1 MLTCMPHSSIHPHM
15 KSRDGLD
22 PLDVGQRIRD
32 ARRQAHVTQAELAD
46 KVGVN
51 VQTVQAWEQKRS
63 KPSRLARRALN
74 KLAARA
80 GA

>member
-1 MLTCMPHSSIHPHM
+1 M
-15 KSRDGLD
+15 KADEIKALR
-22 PLDVGQRIRD
+22 VRIG
-32 ARRQAHVTQAELAD
+32 VTQAELAE

-74 KLAARA
+74 KLAAKA
-80 GA
+80 EMAHV